1 VKRKKRGLIG
11 KVLLGL
17 LALLKAVLV
26 GIIAL
31 IAVCWLLFSGI
42 ELLWKAQE
50 YKYYAQEEN
59 FVEVTGE
66 VEHLAWNEEEERVA
80 FSLTSRP
87 EGFVEATFD
96 IEGDSFYIVADKGG
110 AEHLKVGA
118 VVTFMAAPRYFGDG
132 YIVPAASLTVDGVE
146 LLSFEEGY
154 ENLLGMYRPFS

>member
-1 VKRKKRGLIG
+1 MKRKKRGLIG

-26 GIIAL
+26 GILAL
-31 IAVCWLLFSGI
+31 IAVCWLLFGGI

-66 VEHLAWNEEEERVA
+66 VKHLAWNEEEERVA
-80 FSLTSRP
+80 FSLTARP

-96 IEGDSFYIVADKGG
+96 IEGDNFRVVADKGG

-132 YIVPAASLTVDGVE
+132 YIVPAASLTADGVE